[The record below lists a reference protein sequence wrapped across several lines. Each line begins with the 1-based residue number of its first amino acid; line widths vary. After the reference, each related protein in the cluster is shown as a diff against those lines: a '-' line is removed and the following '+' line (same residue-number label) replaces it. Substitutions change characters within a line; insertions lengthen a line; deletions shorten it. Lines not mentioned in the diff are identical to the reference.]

1 MIRDHLVNLFGEN
14 EQFALDMAKK
24 IKYKIFEDLCKNKR
38 KEEYQSKVGID
49 ILFDRAEGKL
59 TPAMRD
65 SITKVESMGLR
76 VTLIILNWL

>member
-24 IKYKIFEDLCKNKR
+24 IKYKIFKEFCNNKR

-49 ILFDRAEGKL
+49 ILLDHAEGKL
-59 TPAMRD
+59 TLAMRD
-65 SITKVESMGLR
+65 SMAKVESISL
-76 VTLIILNWL
+76 LAE

>member
-1 MIRDHLVNLFGEN
+1 M
-14 EQFALDMAKK
+14 
-24 IKYKIFEDLCKNKR
+24 KYKIFEDLCNNKR

>member
-24 IKYKIFEDLCKNKR
+24 IKYKIEEFCNNKR

-49 ILFDRAEGKL
+49 ILFDRAERKL

-65 SITKVESMGLR
+65 SITKVESTGLR
-76 VTLIILNWL
+76 VTLIIQN